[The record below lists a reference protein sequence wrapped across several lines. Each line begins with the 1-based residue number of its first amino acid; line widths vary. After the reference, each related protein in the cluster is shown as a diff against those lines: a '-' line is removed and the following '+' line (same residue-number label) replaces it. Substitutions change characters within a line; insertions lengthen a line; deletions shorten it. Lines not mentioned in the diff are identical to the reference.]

1 MEKKKLDK
9 RSKLK
14 PFLKVV
20 NYNHVMPTRCAPR
33 LGLFF
38 RAALC
43 PRVHSHGRCSSTAR
57 ANAGAGGAGAW
68 AEEKWA
74 GAGWEGKLERLA
86 REWWLTRVLGCRRY
100 SLTDMHDIKDVVK
113 TDILTGENP
122 DEKKEAAKAV
132 RKAFMS
138 RCGSLSTLQPNL
150 LLCRDDARRRVSADS
165 RRGRTSGSSQSCGFN
180 SCNKHNTEK
189 SSKALAWLGR
199 ATEREQAP
207 AAERASR
214 GCGRGD

>member
-150 LLCRDDARRRVSADS
+150 LLCRDDARPLNPSACVC
-165 RRGRTSGSSQSCGFN
+165 RFQEGK
-180 SCNKHNTEK
+180 NKWFF
-189 SSKALAWLGR
+189 SKLR
-199 ATEREQAP
+199 F
-207 AAERASR
+207 
-214 GCGRGD
+214 